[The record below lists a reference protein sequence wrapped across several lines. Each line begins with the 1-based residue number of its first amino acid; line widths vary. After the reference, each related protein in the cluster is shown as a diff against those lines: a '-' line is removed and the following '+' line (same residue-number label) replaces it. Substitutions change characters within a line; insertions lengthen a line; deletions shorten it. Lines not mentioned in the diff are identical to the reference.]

1 MGADGEQI
9 VLAPRGADEAGGL
22 VLVFGDEPAVG
33 ADLDVAAGFG
43 AAVVAGRAVGVE
55 ADESREAPRAAIHL
69 VDDLLVIDP
78 LEQLPGDADA
88 RRRAL
93 LPELIEEAVG
103 DELQALL
110 DQLVVD
116 LPLLLDLIG
125 SLKLGRQPGLE
136 LAKPDIVEARRV
148 DMITGEP
155 AARAAAD
162 LDRPVDGPVGVLRV
176 VDGGEDLPIH
186 CCPPLRPSI
195 VGPHEGLL
203 LRGYGGLAT
212 APGSTGAMIGRW
224 SWGCQGTI

>member
-1 MGADGEQI
+1 RLAAQPVGADGEKI
-9 VLAPRGADEAGGL
+9 VLAPRAADEAGGL

-55 ADESREAPRAAIHL
+55 PDESREAPRAAIHL

-78 LEQLPGDADA
+78 LEQLPGDADP

-116 LPLLLDLIG
+116 LALPLDLVW
-125 SLKLGRQPGLE
+125 R
-136 LAKPDIVEARRV
+136 
-148 DMITGEP
+148 
-155 AARAAAD
+155 
-162 LDRPVDGPVGVLRV
+162 
-176 VDGGEDLPIH
+176 
-186 CCPPLRPSI
+186 
-195 VGPHEGLL
+195 LL
-203 LRGYGGLAT
+203 LRGQAGLQLAEADVVEASGVDVVAGEAAAGAT
-212 APGSTGAMIGRW
+212 KTATPSPSNLKPSGASLMQSPKPTQSVRSMRTRRPATRRSSQSLTSPRGRARRGPHPSRPG
-224 SWGCQGTI
+224 